1 MTNSLHYITSS
12 KDAHALISTI
22 FDGTMSYEAICAFLG
37 ELKTVPISEQMLSGF
52 RSAMLERAVTI
63 DLDGLQTIDICGTGG
78 DGKDTFNVSTLAAL
92 LVAACGYNVT
102 KHGNT
107 SFSSACGSSD
117 ILQLLGVKLPS
128 TPDQVK
134 RQVERCAVTFLH
146 APFFHPALKTI
157 GPARKKL
164 GFRTVFN
171 ILGPLCNPVS
181 PSVSVLG
188 VASYPVYRAYKAII
202 STSKNSY
209 AVLWDENGYDE
220 ISLTGRAFYSVNR
233 SDHVLVPEELIPI
246 RLKTKDLTGGDSP
259 EQNAKI
265 FRKIAEGEGTS
276 AQSAVVAANA
286 ALAISLIESSK
297 SFVDIFNNAQEVL
310 NAGKLIPLITKL
322 NEEI

>member
-1 MTNSLHYITSS
+1 MTNSLHYVTSS
-12 KDAHALISTI
+12 KDAHTYISNL
-22 FDGTMSYEAICAFLG
+22 FDGAMSYEAICAFLG
-37 ELKTVPISEQMLSGF
+37 ELKAIPISEQMLSGF
-52 RSAMLERAVTI
+52 RSAMLERAVKV
-63 DLDGLQTIDICGTGG
+63 DLDGLKTIDICGTGG
-78 DGKDTFNVSTLAAL
+78 DGKDTFNISTLAAL
-92 LVAACGYNVT
+92 LIAACGYKVT

-107 SFSSACGSSD
+107 AFSSSCGSSD
-117 ILQLLGVKLPS
+117 ILQQLGVKLPS

-134 RQVERCAVTFLH
+134 RQIEMCGIAFLH

-171 ILGPLCNPVS
+171 ILGPLCNPAS

-188 VASYPVYRAYKAII
+188 VASYPVYRAYKAIL

-233 SDHVLVPEELIPI
+233 SDRVLIPEDIIPI
-246 RLKTKDLTGGDSP
+246 RLKSNELTGGDSP
-259 EQNAKI
+259 EENAKI
-265 FRKIAEGEGTS
+265 FRIIAEGEGSYAQTS
-276 AQSAVVAANA
+276 VVAANA
-286 ALAISLIESSK
+286 ALAISLIEPFK
-297 SFVDIFNNAQEVL
+297 SLVDIFSEAKEVL
-310 NAGKLIPLITKL
+310 KAGKLIPLIKKL